1 MEGIGSSPRSLYGLA
16 TRAIIQHFKRHRACL
31 DLLPE
36 NILFDIIYEIFE
48 RKNLPLL
55 VKELGNFPIFA
66 RLLRMGDKRG
76 SLHRMLQAAAEQDSS
91 ITGALAQAFACGA
104 TKPLESLDEDENLSL
119 ADISR
124 TLETGFTL
132 GGFLCEAGWYP
143 AATTVHRACLANL
156 KKLNPLEPSFL
167 FCKLETLSKLLHS
180 LSSFCCFQE
189 ATALATELQQC
200 LHSANPA
207 LTPQTFPNLAAIF
220 NELSSHSFMKS
231 QYHES
236 YTWAMKAV
244 QLLVPNNPPKVMI
257 DVLRQASKACVVK
270 REFSKA
276 EVLVKQAVCLAKMI
290 YGTNHAKYADCLIDY
305 GFYLLNVDCITA
317 SMMIY
322 KNALDVRLECF
333 GRENLQVAVAHEDLA
348 YATYVNEYSTGKFD
362 EARKHAHSSL
372 QILSRHLPKNH
383 LLLASSKRVLALILE
398 EIAIDNQDRTVEK
411 ALLKE
416 AEELHLFALDLAI
429 QSFGESNVQTAKH
442 YGNLGRLYQTMQ
454 RYQEAE
460 KMHLKAIQI
469 KESLLGLED
478 YEVALSVGHL
488 ASLYNYD
495 MEQYDKAEQLY
506 LRSIKIGRQL
516 FGPSYSGLEY
526 DYRGLIQVYQ
536 MTTNFE
542 RFVEF
547 NGVLQEWK
555 VLRDEKDAEQDS
567 ADVVEE
573 KSPLSLPD
581 LLQTVANLPELPAV
595 ATTGNISTYPSSRG

>member
-1 MEGIGSSPRSLYGLA
+1 MEGRSPRTLYGLTTA
-16 TRAIIQHFKRHRACL
+16 AIIQNFESLRPGL
-31 DLLPE
+31 ESYPE
-36 NILFDIIYEIFE
+36 NVLFDVFYEIYEME
-48 RKNLPLL
+48 EGVLL
-55 VKELGNFPIFA
+55 ARELAHFPTFS
-66 RLLRMGDKRG
+66 RLLMVGDRRG
-76 SLHRMLQAAAEQDSS
+76 GLHRMVQAASEQDSS
-91 ITGALAQAFACGA
+91 LTSTLAQAFS
-104 TKPLESLDEDENLSL
+104 TSVSLLLKEQGTAEVLVSGV
-119 ADISR
+119 AR

-143 AATTVHRACLANL
+143 AATTVHRAGLEML
-156 KKLNPLEPSFL
+156 RRVSPGEPSYPT
-167 FCKLETLSKLLHS
+167 CRLEVVSQLLHS
-180 LSSFCCFQE
+180 LSSYCCFQE
-189 ATALATELQQC
+189 ASALASELQEC
-200 LHSANPA
+200 LTSATPPF
-207 LTPQTFPNLAAIF
+207 TPQTYPNLAAIY

-231 QYHES
+231 QYQES
-236 YTWAMKAV
+236 YTWGMKAV
-244 QLLVPNNPPKVMI
+244 QLLTPAIPPKLTI

-270 REFSKA
+270 REFAKA
-276 EVLVKQAVCLAKMI
+276 EMLVKQAVCLAKGI

-317 SMMIY
+317 SMQVY

-348 YATYVNEYSTGKFD
+348 YATYVNEYSTGKFGD
-362 EARKHAHSSL
+362 ARKHAHASL
-372 QILSRHLPKNH
+372 TILTRHLPKSH

-398 EIAIDNQDRTVEK
+398 EIAIDNQDRAVEK
-411 ALLKE
+411 QLLRE
-416 AEELHLFALDLAI
+416 AEELHLFALELAI
-429 QSFGESNVQTAKH
+429 HSFGESNVQTAKH

-469 KESLLGLED
+469 KESLLGMED

-495 MEQYDKAEQLY
+495 MEQYNKAEQLY

-542 RFVEF
+542 KFIEF
-547 NGVLQEWK
+547 TGVLQEWK

-567 ADVVEE
+567 ADVVDERNH
-573 KSPLSLPD
+573 LSLPD
-581 LLQTVANLPELPAV
+581 LLRTIGGPPDPLAPH
-595 ATTGNISTYPSSRG
+595 PSSRG

>member
-1 MEGIGSSPRSLYGLA
+1 
-16 TRAIIQHFKRHRACL
+16 
-31 DLLPE
+31 
-36 NILFDIIYEIFE
+36 
-48 RKNLPLL
+48 
-55 VKELGNFPIFA
+55 
-66 RLLRMGDKRG
+66 
-76 SLHRMLQAAAEQDSS
+76 MLQAAAEQDSS
-91 ITGALAQAFACGA
+91 ITGALSQDFACGA
-104 TKPLESLDEDENLSL
+104 AKALETLDEDKKLTLSG
-119 ADISR
+119 ITR

-143 AATTVHRACLANL
+143 AATIVHRACLASL
-156 KKLNPLEPSFL
+156 KRLNPLEPSYL

-200 LHSANPA
+200 LNSTTPP
-207 LTPQTFPNLAAIF
+207 LTPQTFPNLAAIY

-244 QLLVPNNPPKVMI
+244 QLLVPNNPPKVTI

-276 EVLVKQAVCLAKMI
+276 EVLVKQSVCLAKGI
-290 YGTNHAKYADCLIDY
+290 YGTNHSKYADCLIDY

-317 SMMIY
+317 SMQVY
-322 KNALDVRLECF
+322 KNALDVRLDCF
-333 GRENLQVAVAHEDLA
+333 GSENLQVAVAHEDLA
-348 YATYVNEYSTGKFD
+348 YATYVNEYSTGRFND
-362 EARKHAHSSL
+362 ARIHAETSL
-372 QILSRHLPKNH
+372 TILSRHLPKDH

-398 EIAIDNQDRTVEK
+398 EIAIDNQDNSEEK
-411 ALLKE
+411 RLLKE
-416 AEELHLFALDLAI
+416 AESLHLFALRLAI

-454 RYQEAE
+454 RYPEAE
-460 KMHLKAIQI
+460 KMPLKAIEI
-469 KESLLGLED
+469 KESLLGMDD

-495 MEQYDKAEQLY
+495 MSEYHKAEALY
-506 LRSIKIGRQL
+506 LRSIKIGSKL

-536 MTTNFE
+536 QINNYEKCFE
-542 RFVEF
+542 FTSTL
-547 NGVLQEWK
+547 NDWK
-555 VLRDEKDAEQDS
+555 VLRDEKEREQGS
-567 ADVVEE
+567 AGEVYDE
-573 KSPLSLPD
+573 SHLSLPE
-581 LLQTVANLPELPAV
+581 LIKNVIAIPELSSA
-595 ATTGNISTYPSSRG
+595 AARQTGSNEAKRG